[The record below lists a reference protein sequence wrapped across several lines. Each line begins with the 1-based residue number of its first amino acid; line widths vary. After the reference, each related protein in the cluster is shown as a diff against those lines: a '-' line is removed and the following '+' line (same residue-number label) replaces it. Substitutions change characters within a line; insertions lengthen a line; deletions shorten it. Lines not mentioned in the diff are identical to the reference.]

1 MVTFFSFPS
10 PMMVVALNIQCVQ
23 KLGLEVEVCSIKYN
37 KNMATT
43 SHWQHLQKFN
53 STVDLSILIV
63 ILKSLQ
69 RCLALINKVNTKLPC
84 SDSAVPELIC
94 ELTLTA
100 DTLEGFSEATSQR
113 QTVLLFQDRVMSTLK
128 IQVQLSFD

>member
-43 SHWQHLQKFN
+43 SPWQHLQKFN
-53 STVDLSILIV
+53 STVDLSMSNSYFEISSTV
-63 ILKSLQ
+63 
-69 RCLALINKVNTKLPC
+69 PC
-84 SDSAVPELIC
+84 
-94 ELTLTA
+94 TH
-100 DTLEGFSEATSQR
+100 
-113 QTVLLFQDRVMSTLK
+113 
-128 IQVQLSFD
+128 